1 MDTLELVKARL
12 GISSDKRDE
21 YFEAIIDGLIT
32 ELREVQN
39 IDIDETNPGQLMFLV
54 DYAVYRYENKGEHSG
69 LPRHLQWRLHNL
81 FVGVKNDI

>member
-1 MDTLELVKARL
+1 MDALELVKARL
-12 GISSDKRDE
+12 GITSSKRDD
-21 YFEAIIDGLIT
+21 YLEAIISGVLAEIQ
-32 ELREVQN
+32 EIQGIK
-39 IDIDETNPGQLMFLV
+39 IDDNNAVHLMFIV